1 MTDTLIICL
10 TVLLVIA
17 GLIWTSFH
25 NEAKLWEREQE
36 RAKRTNAEAIRIGEL
51 SERLEYALGRFEETT
66 SEMAKHFQET
76 PKAVSA
82 LSERQVV
89 LEGAIKAALA
99 ELVRVTGYSEAKYQQ
114 LMAKTVTAPRKPGQ

>member
-10 TVLLVIA
+10 TVLIIVFA
-17 GLIWTSFH
+17 LIGTWLYH
-25 NEAKLWEREQE
+25 NAQRQKATAKHVDM
-36 RAKRTNAEAIRIGEL
+36 A
-51 SERLEYALGRFEETT
+51 ERLAHSLKMFGQ
-66 SEMAKHFQET
+66 SNDLLQDAIVSI
-76 PKAVSA
+76 PKSVSA

-114 LMAKTVTAPRKPGQ
+114 LMAKTVTAPRKPA

>member
-10 TVLLVIA
+10 TVLIA
-17 GLIWTSFH
+17 LGGLITTWLYHQAQMRRT
-25 NEAKLWEREQE
+25 ADKLQD
-36 RAKRTNAEAIRIGEL
+36 RAFIECTRVSDLAD
-51 SERLEYALGRFEETT
+51 RLQSDLVRFESATNQLRDQF
-66 SEMAKHFQET
+66 SEI
-76 PKAVSA
+76 PRGVSA

>member
-10 TVLLVIA
+10 TVLIIVFA
-17 GLIWTSFH
+17 LIGTWLYHQAQRQKAT
-25 NEAKLWEREQE
+25 
-36 RAKRTNAEAIRIGEL
+36 
-51 SERLEYALGRFEETT
+51 
-66 SEMAKHFQET
+66 AKHVDMAGRLSSALIIFGEKNDRLHDMFENI
-76 PKAVSA
+76 PKSVSA

-114 LMAKTVTAPRKPGQ
+114 LMAKTVTAPRKPQQ